1 MRREKTTPKQPR
13 QNFKEPHPKVSN
25 LQQNNPRIIKINS
38 LILPPPPPFILISNH
53 KKNKNQNHPKKI
65 NNY

>member
-1 MRREKTTPKQPR
+1 MRREKTTSKQPR
-13 QNFKEPHPKVSN
+13 QNFKEPHPEVSN

-38 LILPPPPPFILISNH
+38 LILPPFILISKH